1 MSVIFKNA
9 AGKIKRTEASDIIA
23 KQYNVGKK
31 AVIPISMV
39 CGKGK
44 TDVRAVFYIYTDE
57 KEAIKHLPRY
67 RLLRN
72 LPKEDR
78 KKIITDEKS
87 AKLKAKQA
95 SATQSKTRG
104 QTGGR
109 R

>member
-1 MSVIFKNA
+1 
-9 AGKIKRTEASDIIA
+9 
-23 KQYNVGKK
+23 
-31 AVIPISMV
+31 MV

-44 TDVRAVFYIYTDE
+44 TDVRAVFYIYADE

-72 LPKEDR
+72 LPKEER
-78 KKIITDEKS
+78 KKIIADEKA

-95 SATQSKTRG
+95 SATQSKARG
-104 QTGGR
+104 QSGGR